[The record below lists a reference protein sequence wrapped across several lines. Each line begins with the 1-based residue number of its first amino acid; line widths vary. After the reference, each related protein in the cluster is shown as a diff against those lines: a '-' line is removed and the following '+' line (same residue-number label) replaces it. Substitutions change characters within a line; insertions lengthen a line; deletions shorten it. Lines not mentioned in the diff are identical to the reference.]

1 MIIEVLLGQDK
12 IIEALRLA
20 ISLSGAEN
28 LSARKYLEAAKK
40 KGDPIV
46 FYTIYTW
53 FQQRNIRQR
62 GSPDF
67 LRSNYLFSIPHNM
80 LIVCNRWCHKNFI
93 LDAIGQTQYFVNN
106 NKFFYNPFFFFC
118 LQTNSV
124 KNIRIIFRGFIVV
137 EVFVSVVFLFLCMW
151 LLLCILLNNRQCPMD
166 RIQWWWST
174 SFNDW
179 INDRF

>member
-40 KGDPIV
+40 RDDPIV

-67 LRSNYLFSIPHNM
+67 LKSKYLNSVDCLQSI
-80 LIVCNRWCHKNFI
+80 I
-93 LDAIGQTQYFVNN
+93 LDAIAQTQYFLN
-106 NKFFYNPFFFFC
+106 NKKLFTIHSY
-118 LQTNSV
+118 S
-124 KNIRIIFRGFIVV
+124 
-137 EVFVSVVFLFLCMW
+137 FVCRRTL
-151 LLLCILLNNRQCPMD
+151 
-166 RIQWWWST
+166 
-174 SFNDW
+174 
-179 INDRF
+179 